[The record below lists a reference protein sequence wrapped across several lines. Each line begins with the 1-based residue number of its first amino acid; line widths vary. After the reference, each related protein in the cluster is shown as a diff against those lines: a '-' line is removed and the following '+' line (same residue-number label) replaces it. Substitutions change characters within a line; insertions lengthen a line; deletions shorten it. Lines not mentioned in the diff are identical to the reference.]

1 MFIQEAL
8 STVLT
13 ARKCFHLFSRAME
26 ICKLKIRY
34 RKIFISV
41 IFQDDEI
48 MGFYVYFIIPWMET
62 NTITRYIIK
71 AYIQFASFPKMLTNI
86 EKKKYEEA

>member
-1 MFIQEAL
+1 
-8 STVLT
+8 
-13 ARKCFHLFSRAME
+13 
-26 ICKLKIRY
+26 
-34 RKIFISV
+34 
-41 IFQDDEI
+41 